1 MTTSARRPRI
11 CVVGSSII
19 DLVSYAPRLPKLGET
34 LPGTRFDTGFGGKG
48 ANQAVMAALLGADVH
63 MISKVGDDTFGR
75 DYLANFADVGIDASA
90 VSQSNT
96 ASTGVAP
103 IWVDES
109 TGANSIIVVLGA
121 NDELSLADVAAAIDA
136 ITSADVVIGQWEVPI
151 ECVVAAFRIAR
162 GNQVRTVFNP
172 APARGALPAEIY
184 ELTDV
189 FCPNESEAESLTG
202 MSVAT
207 LAEVELAARTLL
219 ARGPST
225 VVITLGERGALVVDA
240 TSAVHHTAP
249 AVHAVDTTGAGDAFV
264 GAFATM
270 LAAGRSVSEAVDVA
284 VDLASQTVLR
294 PGTQKSYPNLR
305 ATPPWA

>member
-34 LPGTRFDTGFGGKG
+34 LPGSRFATGFGGKG
-48 ANQAVMAALLGADVH
+48 ANQAAMAALLGADVR

-75 DYLANFADVGIDASA
+75 DYLANFATLGIDAA
-90 VSQSNT
+90 HVSRSTT

-109 TGANSIIVVLGA
+109 TGANAIIVVLGA
-121 NDELSLADVAAAIDA
+121 NDELSVADVAAAEAA
-136 ITSADVVIGQWEVPI
+136 ITEADVLIGQWEVPI
-151 ECVVAAFRIAR
+151 ACVVVAFRIAR
-162 GNQVRTVFNP
+162 AHGVRTVFNP

-184 ELTDV
+184 ALVDV
-189 FCPNESEAESLTG
+189 FCPNESETELLTG

-207 LAEVELAARTLL
+207 LADVELAARTLL

-225 VVITLGERGALVVDA
+225 VVVTLGERGALAVDA
-240 TSAVHHTAP
+240 EGAMHHTAP
-249 AVHAVDTTGAGDAFV
+249 NVHAVDTTGAGDAFV
-264 GAFATM
+264 GALATM
-270 LAAGRSVSEAVDVA
+270 LAAGRSVNDAVTVA
-284 VDLASQTVLR
+284 IELASESVQHL
-294 PGTQKSYPNLR
+294 GTQKSYPDR
-305 ATPPWA
+305 RTTPPWP